1 MNYLHEILWYLT
13 LPLTIVISYYSV
25 LFGLKKF
32 NKLIEA
38 DGEQKDATE

>member
-1 MNYLHEILWYLT
+1 MKYLHEILWYFA

-38 DGEQKDATE
+38 EEETEEAK